1 MNEAIG
7 VRFNKSFLNKIEKLS
22 KEETLDRSSIIR
34 KFVYLGYKNFIRKK
48 AAEDYK
54 KGKITIS
61 EAANRAE
68 TTIWEIERYLAEQGY
83 KSDYSIEDLN
93 EELRLLKKK

>member
-7 VRFNKSFLNKIEKLS
+7 VRFNNVFLKKIEKLS
-22 KEETLDRSSIIR
+22 KEELLDRSSTIR
-34 KFVYLGYKNFIRKK
+34 KLVYLGYRDLIKK
-48 AAEDYK
+48 KVAEDYK

-68 TTIWEIERYLAEQGY
+68 MTVWEMEKYLVEQGY
-83 KSDYSIEDLN
+83 KSDYSIEDFN
-93 EELRLLKKK
+93 EELELISG

>member
-7 VRFNKSFLNKIEKLS
+7 VRFDNVFLKKIEKLS
-22 KEETLDRSSIIR
+22 KEELLDRSSTIR
-34 KFVYLGYKNFIRKK
+34 KLVYLGYRNLIKK
-48 AAEDYK
+48 KVAEDYK

-61 EAANRAE
+61 KAANRAE
-68 TTIWEIERYLAEQGY
+68 MTVWEMEKYLVEQGY

-93 EELRLLKKK
+93 EELELISG

>member
-7 VRFNKSFLNKIEKLS
+7 VRFDNVFLKKIEKLS
-22 KEETLDRSSIIR
+22 KEELLDRSSTIR
-34 KFVYLGYKNFIRKK
+34 KLVYLGYRNLIKK
-48 AAEDYK
+48 KVAEDYK

-68 TTIWEIERYLAEQGY
+68 MTVWEMEKYLVEQGY

-93 EELRLLKKK
+93 EELELING